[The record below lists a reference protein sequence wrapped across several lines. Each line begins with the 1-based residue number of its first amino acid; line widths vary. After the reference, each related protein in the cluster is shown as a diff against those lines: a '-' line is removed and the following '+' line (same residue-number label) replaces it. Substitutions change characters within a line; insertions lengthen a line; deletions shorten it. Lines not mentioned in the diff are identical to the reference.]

1 MKRSQQAKQQTH
13 QRIVQ
18 NAAQQIRVEGVNGV
32 GIADLMGQAG
42 LTHGGFYAHFRNK
55 DALLAEIC
63 HAGLAETLE
72 RLSQAVDNASA
83 GAELSAL
90 VNTYL
95 SIAHRD
101 NPATGCVMPTLAA
114 DVARRPEEVRTAF
127 TEGYEKMLQFV
138 ASVLPEDTDEKRY
151 DAAIALLSEMVG
163 ALLLSRT
170 VNDPVLSER
179 ILRAN
184 RDFSLQDLTKTSPE
198 NE

>member
-1 MKRSQQAKQQTH
+1 MKRSQQEKQQTH

-18 NAAQQIRVEGVNGV
+18 NAAQQIRVEGVNGI

-63 HAGLAETLE
+63 HAGIAETLE
-72 RLSQAVDNASA
+72 KLTQAIDHAPA
-83 GAELSAL
+83 GAELAAL

-95 SIAHRD
+95 SVAHRD
-101 NPATGCVMPTLAA
+101 HPATGCVMPTLAA
-114 DVARRPEEVRTAF
+114 DIARRPEEVRTAF
-127 TEGYEKMLQFV
+127 TEGYEKLLQLV
-138 ASVLPEDTDEKRY
+138 ASVLSEDTDEKRY

-170 VNDPVLSER
+170 VNDLALSER
-179 ILRAN
+179 ILRSN
-184 RDFSLQDLTKTSPE
+184 RNFSLQTFTKTSPE

>member
-1 MKRSQQAKQQTH
+1 MKRSQQEKQQTH